1 VLDLG
6 CIAGHSLFG
15 FGDSDLSMPDTELG
29 KVLEKTEY
37 LQEPEN
43 DDNHHNAIQNP
54 FDLTLHWDK
63 AVDKP

>member
-1 VLDLG
+1 
-6 CIAGHSLFG
+6 
-15 FGDSDLSMPDTELG
+15 MPDAELG

-43 DDNHHNAIQNP
+43 DDDHYNAIQDSLN
-54 FDLTLHWDK
+54 LALHGDE

>member
-1 VLDLG
+1 LPG
-6 CIAGHSLFG
+6 ISLFG

-29 KVLEKTEY
+29 KVLEKAEY

-54 FDLTLHWDK
+54 LI
-63 AVDKP
+63 